1 MQEAHEVQM
10 YYKIIGD
17 VKQFIIISK
26 AKPSLYQNK
35 PIRAS
40 SLQAVDV
47 KYDFIENF
55 QI

>member
-1 MQEAHEVQM
+1 MHEVHM
-10 YYKIIGD
+10 YFKIIGD
-17 VKQFIIISK
+17 VKQFIIIYK

-35 PIRAS
+35 PIRTS